1 MVLATCYKTGRVGL
15 AQLVRFLV
23 VELIHPSLN
32 YIFDM
37 SVAFTANYFFN
48 EMRRPC
54 RQRDAL
60 GGRLH
65 ESQDHAGSVFR
76 R

>member
-1 MVLATCYKTGRVGL
+1 MVLATCSKIGRMGL

-32 YIFDM
+32 SIFDM
-37 SVAFTANYFFN
+37 SVAFTTNYFFN

-54 RQRDAL
+54 RQQEAL
-60 GGRLH
+60 GDRLH
-65 ESQDHAGSVFR
+65 ESQDHAGSVFQR
-76 R
+76 